1 MQSIF
6 LEIYLNL
13 HLNSLRKKF
22 KNSSILLLCMTIYYY
37 SSQYNHIPYVFYA
50 IYFIAYIK
58 KKMKNTQ
65 VSYDADILKMS

>member
-1 MQSIF
+1 
-6 LEIYLNL
+6 
-13 HLNSLRKKF
+13 
-22 KNSSILLLCMTIYYY
+22 MTIYYY

-65 VSYDADILKMS
+65 VSSDADILKMS